1 MNEEEQLLPAPKRRR
16 LDTDPQT
23 HQQQQD
29 VIADSDEEEEEKELP
44 LEADVVGETSLNDD
58 EAPGDVSL
66 TLIEADTSLPQPEED
81 EFDALYDDLDW
92 DDGLLATDGETAT
105 RQIFSPK
112 QTSIQPPAQH
122 HPVSSPLKAG
132 AAIDDDADGAREEIN
147 ASPAGQSQQ
156 NASQPVD
163 EDEAVY
169 RAQEAAV
176 AAKYGHLD
184 YLSKFNA
191 LQTFTSPA
199 PGGNSTFPS
208 VGFTSVRGK
217 VLIPSE
223 ESLAKAS
230 RLVQF
235 SPDKEHGDDTT
246 THNSIASEDTP
257 LPQRSRSALPCPA
270 PGRSTAREA
279 SAPPT
284 ISRLP
289 KPSEDIPLRPLR
301 YGPKNG
307 HSLLP
312 SRMPNIAPRH
322 AEDPGQGDETM
333 APPADTFAGFTSGS
347 GKSVAM
353 PSKEEVE
360 RLLANQDRTQEDLVN
375 THEPS
380 SSPPQ
385 GYAGLSFAGDAAFK
399 MPSKAMI
406 DKERGKM
413 NGNDIETSEDAAKI
427 IEPNFESPARQVS
440 AFSGL
445 QSASGKPVA
454 LPSKE
459 AVDKA
464 ISGLDST
471 SKTTSTS
478 TAGGFTTGGGKA
490 VTQPSEEQIRAAAAR
505 LDRQD
510 DNGGRSNFPAPQDE
524 GVPAANGGLISGGG
538 RPIAAPSDEALAASN
553 LRLNKD
559 ANTAHA
565 QTEKLA
571 STPGRSALSSK
582 GVNTL
587 PRSQARAITPGPRSM
602 TPGAALNKPF
612 KLAVNGRASSAA
624 PSTPAR
630 VPSNTQTGSAFQPRR
645 LNLEMT
651 PRNTPKS
658 ALNRSTFKTP
668 FKNGQRPDLKVLEKM
683 KEESNR
689 TMVTPGK
696 NVDVVTSQIAG
707 TPPRAPPVVAVKADH
722 KLAKNS
728 VFDLYSEY
736 FILIRSK

>member
-1 MNEEEQLLPAPKRRR
+1 MEEEEQLLPAAKRRR
-16 LDTDPQT
+16 LDVD
-23 HQQQQD
+23 HEQQQD
-29 VIADSDEEEEEKELP
+29 VIADSDEENEEQELP
-44 LEADVVGETSLNDD
+44 LEADVVDDTSLNDT

-66 TLIEADTSLPQPEED
+66 TLLEADTSLPQPEED

-105 RQIFSPK
+105 QQIFSPK
-112 QTSIQPPAQH
+112 QTAIQAPPPH

-132 AAIDDDADGAREEIN
+132 AAIDDDAEEAREEIN
-147 ASPAGQSQQ
+147 ASPAKSQQ

-184 YLSKFNA
+184 YLNRFNA
-191 LQTFTSPA
+191 LQTFNSPA
-199 PGGNSTFPS
+199 PGGNSPFPS

-217 VLIPSE
+217 VLVPSE

-235 SPDKEHGDDTT
+235 SPDKEEIIESTNQDTAT
-246 THNSIASEDTP
+246 SADTP
-257 LPQRSRSALPCPA
+257 LPQRSRSALPFPP
-270 PGRSTAREA
+270 PGPSTSREA

-284 ISRLP
+284 VSRLP

-322 AEDPGQGDETM
+322 DEDQGQGHVPT
-333 APPADTFAGFTSGS
+333 APPASSFAGFTSGS

-353 PSKEEVE
+353 PSKEEAE
-360 RLLANQDRTQEDLVN
+360 RLLANQDRNQEDPVSI
-375 THEPS
+375 HEPS

-385 GYAGLSFAGDAAFK
+385 GYAGLSFAGGAAFK
-399 MPSKAMI
+399 MPSKAML

-413 NGNDIETSEDAAKI
+413 NGDDRETNEDAAKET

-445 QSASGKPVA
+445 QSASGKAVA

-459 AVDKA
+459 AIDKV
-464 ISGLDST
+464 ISGLDEA

-490 VTQPSEEQIRAAAAR
+490 VAQPTEEQIRAAAAR
-505 LDRQD
+505 LDRLD
-510 DNGGRSNFPAPQDE
+510 DDGGRADFPARQDE
-524 GVPAANGGLISGGG
+524 GVPAANGGLTSGGG
-538 RPIAAPSDEALAASN
+538 RPIAAPTDEALAASN

-559 ANTAHA
+559 ADAAHI
-565 QTEKLA
+565 QSEKLA
-571 STPGRSALSSK
+571 STPARSALTTK

-587 PRSQARAITPGPRSM
+587 PRSQARAITPGPRST
-602 TPGAALNKPF
+602 TPGPALNKPF
-612 KLAVNGRASSAA
+612 RLAVAGRASSAA

-630 VPSNTQTGSAFQPRR
+630 VPSTTQTGSAFQPRR

-668 FKNGQRPDLKVLEKM
+668 FKNGQRPDPKVLEKL
-683 KEESNR
+683 KEEGNR

-696 NVDVVTSQIAG
+696 NVDVVACQNVG
-707 TPPRAPPVVAVKADH
+707 TPPRAPPIAYVKADH

-728 VFDLYSEY
+728 VFDLYSE
-736 FILIRSK
+736 